1 MYLYVLDLLCVTDGS
16 LLFGGWY
23 GVLPLLALLD
33 LTSYF
38 LSLLQLTELIYKQLL
53 FLFFLFCLLN
63 NMVIQNN

>member
-1 MYLYVLDLLCVTDGS
+1 MYMCLICYVLLMVHFCLGVGMA
-16 LLFGGWY
+16 
-23 GVLPLLALLD
+23 VLPLLALLD
-33 LTSYF
+33 LISYF